1 MATIT
6 EDYCS
11 QEVYR
16 LLREKGFDGE
26 IHTTFDEEGYT
37 QPCITHQTACKWLRI
52 EYGIHIEPHLV
63 RTKHK
68 YGYLPYCIDLNT
80 LSPRFPFDGFDFS
93 DPDEHVC
100 ITYDKAC
107 DVCIRYCLENWI

>member
-26 IHTTFDEEGYT
+26 IHTTFDKEGYT
-37 QPCITHQTACKWLRI
+37 QASITLQMAMKWLREVHKQPI
-52 EYGIHIEPHLV
+52 NLWYDGDIWSSEIYRAVEKDFCLV
-63 RTKHK
+63 GHFQSYEEAVEAAIK
-68 YGYLPYCIDLNT
+68 
-80 LSPRFPFDGFDFS
+80 
-93 DPDEHVC
+93 
-100 ITYDKAC
+100 
-107 DVCIRYCLENWI
+107 YCLEHLI